1 MTFLHGHISSGATE
15 DNHGRGDL
23 TVLSPDCRRPPG
35 PLITYRHRLSGGLT
49 FLLRMAESIFR
60 RGMRQR
66 GFVSPNNPL

>member
-1 MTFLHGHISSGATE
+1 MMVFLHGRISSRVAK
-15 DNHGRGDL
+15 DNYGHGDL

-35 PLITYRHRLSGGLT
+35 PLITYRHRPGGLT
-49 FLLRMAESIFR
+49 FLLHMAESIFR